1 MDFKL
6 GDMVSNN
13 LYPGNVYELTPF
25 ARAPHPYRSIKDI
38 RDNKT

>member
-1 MDFKL
+1 MSKR
-6 GDMVSNN
+6 GGVMC
-13 LYPGNVYELTPF
+13 YEMCSMLTPF